1 MSVGGGM
8 ITSAQ
13 CRAARSWL
21 KWTQAELA
29 GRAQVGLSAVKNFE
43 AESVRTLPA
52 IRSQLQRA
60 FEDAGAEFPDD
71 ATVRVIAKT

>member
-1 MSVGGGM
+1 M
-8 ITSAQ
+8 ISSAQ
-13 CRAARSWL
+13 CRAARAWL
-21 KWTQAELA
+21 QWTQAELA

-60 FEDAGAEFPDD
+60 FEDSGVQFPDEH
-71 ATVRVIAKT
+71 TVRVPQV